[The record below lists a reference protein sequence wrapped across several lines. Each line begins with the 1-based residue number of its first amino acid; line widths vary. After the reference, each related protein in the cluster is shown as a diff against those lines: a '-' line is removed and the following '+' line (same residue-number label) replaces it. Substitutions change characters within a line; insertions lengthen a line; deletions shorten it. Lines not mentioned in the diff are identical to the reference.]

1 MRRTLIPVAALVLII
16 TLGLSRGV
24 TAESA
29 GAKPTHLLR
38 STRKVGQIDRV
49 QAELV
54 VVGHVSQR
62 VGKEVKRMKMGVRGE
77 LDYDEKTLEM
87 SPGDGSRRRSVRYY
101 DKAEA
106 AISVAEARV
115 KPTLGARR
123 RLVAVEIDGTETTLF
138 SPRGELATDELDLID
153 ILGNSLLLDRLLPEK
168 PVSVGDRWKL
178 PEELIVA
185 MLRID
190 AAGTSEV
197 GSVLTEV
204 TEVAARFEMT
214 GRVKGT
220 WDGAAVEIGL
230 KGKYRFNRKTGRIDW
245 VGLLAKVNRD
255 IGAITRGSD
264 SVVRL
269 VMTSTPKR
277 QSDRL
282 SDESLEGL
290 SLEPTDELT
299 RLACESSKDGWR
311 LTHGRH
317 WHLDNDQY
325 DPAVLKLVERGKVV
339 AQCSIAALPK
349 LSAGKV
355 VSLEGFQRDVKNALG
370 ESFGQF
376 VLAGQWAGE
385 ADHRVY
391 RLVVSGKASETDVRW
406 HYYLLAD
413 KHGHR
418 AVFAFTAEARFAE
431 KLGKADRPLVDSF
444 RFIEPKVASNGGK

>member
-1 MRRTLIPVAALVLII
+1 MRRTLIPVAALVLLI
-16 TLGLSRGV
+16 TLGVSCG
-24 TAESA
+24 ESA
-29 GAKPTHLLR
+29 GAPTHLLR

-62 VGKEVKRMKMGVRGE
+62 VGKEVKRMKMGVQGE
-77 LDYDEKTLEM
+77 LDYDEKTLKM
-87 SPGDGSRRRSVRYY
+87 SPDAGSRRQSVRYY

-115 KPTLGARR
+115 KPTLDARR
-123 RLVAVEIDGTETTLF
+123 RLVAVEIDGTEATLF
-138 SPRGELATDELDLID
+138 SPRGELTTDELDLID

-197 GSVLTEV
+197 SSVLTEV
-204 TEVAARFEMT
+204 TEVAARFEMS

-264 SVVRL
+264 GMVRL
-269 VMTSTPKR
+269 MMTITPKR

-282 SDESLEGL
+282 SDESLKEL

-299 RLACESSKDGWR
+299 RLACEATKDGWR

-325 DPAVLKLVERGKVV
+325 DPAILKLVERGKVV
-339 AQCSIAALPK
+339 AQCNIAVLPK

-370 ESFGQF
+370 EDFGQF
-376 VLAGQWAGE
+376 VLARQWASE
-385 ADHRVY
+385 ADYRVY
-391 RLVVSGKASETDVRW
+391 RLVVSGKSSETDVRW

-444 RFIEPKVASNGGK
+444 RFVDPKIASNGGK